1 MKLKQILV
9 LTIPFM
15 LSCGDEGTAET
26 TVSNENAQEIEQ
38 EIVTPTE
45 GDKVENALNFIN
57 AYVEN
62 CNQLSQALDPVEWA
76 NASDLATTN
85 FKSALKTM
93 LDEAFAA
100 DPEMGLGADP
110 IFDAQDYP
118 ENGFELESSEENS
131 NYLTVKGID
140 WPDFKLTIKISE
152 ENGKWLVDGCGM
164 VNIPDEKRAN
174 Y

>member
-1 MKLKQILV
+1 MKFRQILV

-26 TVSNENAQEIEQ
+26 TANNETEQ
-38 EIVTPTE
+38 ETQQEVTVPAAD
-45 GDKVENALNFIN
+45 DKVQNALSFAN

-62 CNQLSQALDPVEWA
+62 CNQMSQALDVVEWA
-76 NASDLATTN
+76 NANELATSN

-93 LDEAFAA
+93 VDEAFAA
-100 DPEMGLGADP
+100 DPEMGLDADP
-110 IFDAQDYP
+110 ILDAQDYP
-118 ENGFELESSEENS
+118 ENGFELESNDENS

-140 WPDFKLTIKISE
+140 WPEFKLTLKMSE